1 MNIKSTQMNLFF
13 TDGSNGENETGDS
26 FTFADAGE
34 HVLVFTA
41 LTLLTSTGPQ
51 PTAEIRI
58 GRYNTVHDTGVS
70 EAPFIEL
77 TDATKVGVGL
87 RARNAIASAIAIAL
101 ILD

>member
-1 MNIKSTQMNLFF
+1 MNIKSTQMKMFF
-13 TDGSNGENETGDS
+13 TDGSNGENEAGDS

-41 LTLLTSTGPQ
+41 LTQLTSTGPQ
-51 PTAEIRI
+51 PTAETRI
-58 GRYNTVHDTGVS
+58 GRYNTVHDAGVS
-70 EAPFIEL
+70 EAPSIEL
-77 TDATKVGVGL
+77 TDATKVGVGI